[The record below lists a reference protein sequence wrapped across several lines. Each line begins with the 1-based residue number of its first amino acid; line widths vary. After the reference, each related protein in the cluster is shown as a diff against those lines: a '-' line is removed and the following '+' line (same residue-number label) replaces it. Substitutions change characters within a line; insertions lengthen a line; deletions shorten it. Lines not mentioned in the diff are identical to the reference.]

1 MNILKML
8 VVVYISGG
16 FKMHHNTDICTTNK
30 IQHKQFNTKNMARKT
45 FYGDDVQ
52 LIFSNNRIGDCV
64 IDMIETVDD
73 EEIWLQYIVSKKDIP
88 KIIRVLEEIQQNK
101 F

>member
-1 MNILKML
+1 
-8 VVVYISGG
+8 
-16 FKMHHNTDICTTNK
+16 
-30 IQHKQFNTKNMARKT
+30 MARKT
-45 FYGDDVQ
+45 FYGDDTQ

-64 IDMIETVDD
+64 IDMIETIED

>member
-1 MNILKML
+1 
-8 VVVYISGG
+8 
-16 FKMHHNTDICTTNK
+16 
-30 IQHKQFNTKNMARKT
+30 MARKT

-64 IDMIETVDD
+64 IDMIETVED
-73 EEIWLQYIVSKKDIP
+73 EEVWLQYIVSKRDIP
-88 KIIRVLEEIQQNK
+88 KVIRVLEEIQQGK